1 VKPILYSY
9 DINHILHWENAFK
22 DIGYETLYDDTAL
35 KQVQGSIVVLAYDEK
50 LLSVVNGLFQNNK
63 VLVLDNTPSLVKAK
77 QMFANGARGYG
88 NTLMAQLYMHSAFET
103 IKNDNIWFTPTLTKE
118 LIQSMGTK
126 TDTDAMQEVL
136 QNLTTKEQE
145 IALLLK
151 EGLYNQEIAKKL
163 GVSINT
169 VKSHIKNIY
178 AKVGVKDKL
187 SFIRMMGSWNF

>member
-9 DINHILHWENAFK
+9 DINHILHWEKVFK
-22 DIGYETLYDDTAL
+22 DIGYETLYDDEAL
-35 KQVQGSIVVLAYDEK
+35 KQIQGGIVVLAYDEK
-50 LLSVVNGLFQNNK
+50 LLAQARDVLQNNK

-118 LIQSMGTK
+118 LIQSMGTN
-126 TDTDAMQEVL
+126 TDTDTTQEVL

-151 EGLYNQEIAKKL
+151 EGLYNQEIAEKL

-169 VKSHIKNIY
+169 VKSHIKKIY

-187 SFIRMMGSWNF
+187 SFVKIMG